1 MNSKYQFQNH
11 CLYAVY
17 GSVPDYCL
25 YRPGDSYSDEFIDR
39 FTDYQVEL
47 ILDYL
52 DEIYDLPHIVNND
65 LRDKLKT
72 IANCMF

>member
-1 MNSKYQFQNH
+1 MASKYQFQNY

-17 GSVPDYCL
+17 GPIPDYCL
-25 YRPGDSYSDEFIDR
+25 YRPSDKYTSEFIDR

-52 DEIYDLPHIVNND
+52 DEIYDLPDIVNDN

-72 IANCMF
+72 IAITMF